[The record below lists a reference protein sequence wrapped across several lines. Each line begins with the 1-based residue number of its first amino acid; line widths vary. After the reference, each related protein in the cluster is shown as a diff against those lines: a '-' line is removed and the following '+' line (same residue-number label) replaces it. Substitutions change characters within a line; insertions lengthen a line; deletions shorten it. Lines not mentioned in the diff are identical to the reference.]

1 MNDGS
6 RWPIGRWSASR
17 ARSPRTRSLWTE
29 TTGGCRAPGSRRDP
43 SGGADDDRQSFR
55 CLRRGHVRL
64 ERLQGRVDQGGGPV
78 GALGEHVRQVEDAQ
92 RIERPE
98 DQRNE
103 DGRAQERC
111 QALAPSTLAASFSS
125 SGIIASLDL
134 HQRLAAA
141 VEGRNSSVEREI
153 NEILVRPADQVAD
166 AQHGKSGAP
175 PLPEW
180 GRVGRS
186 GAGGLR
192 TVGLATYSRG
202 PTRTEER
209 T

>member
-1 MNDGS
+1 MALVGRSDDGAH
-6 RWPIGRWSASR
+6 RGRVHPAHDRCGPRRPAGVGPRGLGETR
-17 ARSPRTRSLWTE
+17 AAVPT
-29 TTGGCRAPGSRRDP
+29 TTGN
-43 SGGADDDRQSFR
+43 R

-78 GALGEHVRQVEDAQ
+78 GALGEHVRQVEDA